1 MSAPWKFRSGKQK
14 QHLWWI
20 FLLYKHLQ
28 WWSWQKN
35 DAEED
40 DVRDNIKYGD
50 DQNEQKNDEDENVEG
65 KDLGD
70 KKMNKWRHQ
79 QTNRMKD

>member
-1 MSAPWKFRSGKQK
+1 MKLHECTMKIQEWKTETTSLMDFFIIQTFTMMIMTK
-14 QHLWWI
+14 
-20 FLLYKHLQ
+20 
-28 WWSWQKN
+28 KN

-70 KKMNKWRHQ
+70 KKMNK
-79 QTNRMKD
+79 